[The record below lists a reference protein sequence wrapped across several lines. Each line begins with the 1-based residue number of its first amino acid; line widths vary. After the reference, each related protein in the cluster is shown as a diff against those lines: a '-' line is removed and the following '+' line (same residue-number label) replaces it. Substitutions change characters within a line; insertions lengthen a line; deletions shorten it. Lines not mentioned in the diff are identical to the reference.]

1 MKDSSSEQVS
11 DNHLE
16 PPESS
21 KDGGDDGVEPS
32 DAGSR
37 GDGAAGSRWRPVA
50 QALLA
55 VALAFVVGAGF
66 AEFVGGLDVDDVA
79 VEMLLQYL
87 LLHGLGF
94 VGVSLV
100 YLRFRGVDLAYLG
113 ARVPGLGDVF
123 WGATATAA
131 TLVVA
136 YGLLELYSLL
146 GVSSAAH
153 RIEEAAAANPEV
165 YLVLLVLSVVLIG
178 PAEELLFRGV
188 LQNAF
193 AEVVDAAPAVVL
205 ASFVFAV
212 MHVGSLSGSAV
223 EVSVYLFTAFS
234 LALVL
239 GAAYEVSGS
248 LLVPAAAHGLYN
260 AVVFYSA
267 YVSAVT

>member
-1 MKDSSSEQVS
+1 MEKEEPSPTS
-11 DNHLE
+11 D
-16 PPESS
+16 
-21 KDGGDDGVEPS
+21 DGGSDGVTSS
-32 DAGSR
+32 DRSSR
-37 GDGAAGSRWRPVA
+37 GDGATGSRWRPVA
-50 QALLA
+50 YALLA
-55 VALAFVVGAGF
+55 VALAFVVGGGL
-66 AEFVGGLDVDDVA
+66 AEFAGNLELGDAAGDL
-79 VEMLLQYL
+79 LLQYL
-87 LLHGLGF
+87 VLHGLGF

-100 YLRFRGVDLAYLG
+100 YLRYRRVDLSYLG
-113 ARVPGLGDVF
+113 VRVPDIRDVA